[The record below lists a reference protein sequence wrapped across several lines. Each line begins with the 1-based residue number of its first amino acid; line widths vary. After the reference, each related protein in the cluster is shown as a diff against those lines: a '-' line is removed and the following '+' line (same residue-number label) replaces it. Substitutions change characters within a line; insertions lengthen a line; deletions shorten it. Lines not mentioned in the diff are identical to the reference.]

1 MTCPLTWGRCCGQR
15 GKRAGESPSGRC
27 DLAQRG
33 PRSSGT
39 ASQARPCTRRGAR
52 SLRPSSQRK
61 ILQSEHT
68 PPLPFRHHPTSSRYK
83 IIQKTEVP
91 FHPLPSVRGS
101 QAAPP
106 SRSLDPERLP
116 RSPDFQLVHVLV
128 LEVEVGLAVVAARPG
143 HLGAGGRASGLCC
156 LWLPA
161 LPALGARPPRAHLCR
176 PLRGENGHL
185 RVTGAAAPMPPS
197 CWWFAF

>member
-1 MTCPLTWGRCCGQR
+1 MSPPADAATWPNE
-15 GKRAGESPSGRC
+15 AP
-27 DLAQRG
+27 AAAG
-33 PRSSGT
+33 PR
-39 ASQARPCTRRGAR
+39 ARPGLAHAEGLGAFALQAGGRYCKANTRH
-52 SLRPSSQRK
+52 LC
-61 ILQSEHT
+61 
-68 PPLPFRHHPTSSRYK
+68 PFATTQHPRVK